1 MLKNILRQSLLS
13 ILLALLQSVK
23 IRLSTDSVIEIISFP
38 GFNMHQCRAWDAAV
52 CNACGAVQLKRPTK
66 RILLS
71 VNIERR
77 LSMIKKYMVLQFF
90 LFLFILTSSHV
101 YAEAL
106 TPSKMNPAIA
116 AVGEFEASARR
127 DTGLIHP
134 YELLFKGGD
143 LDIYSYVDPY
153 FKAEMVIAL
162 SDMQV
167 DFEEAFLESMTLP
180 AGLKLRIG
188 KFKVPF
194 GKWNTVHEHALPV
207 ITMPLSWERVFGEEG
222 LNESGV
228 AVSEMLPF
236 LPTYHEII
244 GLVLNGNNSVA
255 FNGTATRDLLY
266 MAHLKNF
273 FELGGYRT
281 LEIGF
286 SYARGRNNADD
297 TPKLMTNLAGANIIV
312 QWKHS
317 LFPLERALT
326 LWGEVYHCRREAV
339 DSVSA
344 IKMNAST
351 GFFVL
356 GKLLFLRR
364 WYATCLYDYSGDP
377 LNTGENCNSI
387 STGLAFNRRNFR
399 KSNSSTGAL

>member
-1 MLKNILRQSLLS
+1 
-13 ILLALLQSVK
+13 
-23 IRLSTDSVIEIISFP
+23 
-38 GFNMHQCRAWDAAV
+38 
-52 CNACGAVQLKRPTK
+52 
-66 RILLS
+66 
-71 VNIERR
+71 
-77 LSMIKKYMVLQFF
+77 MIKKYMILMFF
-90 LFLFILTSSHV
+90 LFLCGLTLSSGC
-101 YAEAL
+101 AEAL
-106 TPSKMNPAIA
+106 TSSKMNPAIA
-116 AVGEFEASARR
+116 AVGEFEASTSDKA
-127 DTGLIHP
+127 GLIHP

-143 LDIYSYVDPY
+143 IDIYSYVDPY

-194 GKWNTVHEHALPV
+194 GKWNTVHEHALPI

-286 SYARGRNNADD
+286 SYARGRNNASSN
-297 TPKLMTNLAGANIIV
+297 PKLMTNLAGANLIV

-317 LFPLERALT
+317 MFPLERALT
-326 LWGEVYHCRREAV
+326 LWGEVYHSRREAM
-339 DSVSA
+339 DSTNA
-344 IKMNAST
+344 IKTQTST

-377 LNTGENCNSI
+377 FRSNECFNSV
-387 STGLAFNRRNFR
+387 STGLAFQPSEFSEFKLEYRRVMSN
-399 KSNSSTGAL
+399 KSGENPVNEFKGMLTFTIGAHGPHAF